1 MGGSGFRAL
10 SRCDTPN
17 FEAAAAHPVD
27 SERAAESSEANR
39 TYVSSIQNALLLV
52 PLYSAGIRLMINVW
66 QSLFGTNVSE
76 TRARRGVPYYK
87 LSRSPPSGCFY
98 GNLGLV
104 NGWRY
109 FCPPS
114 EALGL
119 WFPSSLAQVVDC
131 SRQPVELAPPPRKI
145 LSPIR
150 GPSRF

>member
-1 MGGSGFRAL
+1 M

-27 SERAAESSEANR
+27 SERTAESSEANR
-39 TYVSSIQNALLLV
+39 TYVSSIRNALLLV
-52 PLYSAGIRLMINVW
+52 PLYSAGIRLMINVR
-66 QSLFGTNVSE
+66 QSLFRTNVSE
-76 TRARRGVPYYK
+76 TRARHGVPYYK

-98 GNLGLV
+98 GNLRLV

-114 EALGL
+114 KALGF

-131 SRQPVELAPPPRKI
+131 GRQPGELPLEDFVAD
-145 LSPIR
+145 S
-150 GPSRF
+150 GPLLLLIGGAVKLK